1 MRHFSSAAVAL
12 CVAIV
17 AACSNLPPDQQAKI
31 QQALVVACNVDG
43 VVVPIAQ
50 PIVATLGAGGA
61 TAATLDSLLVH
72 PAVVAACNAVNG
84 TPASVTVVNP
94 PVIVPANP
102 PAAK

>member
-1 MRHFSSAAVAL
+1 MRHFSSAAVSL

-17 AACSNLPPDQQAKI
+17 AACSSLPPDQQAKI
-31 QQALVVACNVDG
+31 QQALVVTCNVDG

-50 PIVATLGAGGA
+50 PVVATLGAGGA

-84 TPASVTVVNP
+84 TPASATVVSP
-94 PVIVPANP
+94 PVTGPTNP
-102 PAAK
+102 PATK